1 MTMSVIVVL
10 MLPARVWFN
19 FNESLKCKT
28 SKMPSAQFKKMFKFV
43 I

>member
-1 MTMSVIVVL
+1 MRGGGMTMSVIVVL

-19 FNESLKCKT
+19 FNESLKN
-28 SKMPSAQFKKMFKFV
+28 